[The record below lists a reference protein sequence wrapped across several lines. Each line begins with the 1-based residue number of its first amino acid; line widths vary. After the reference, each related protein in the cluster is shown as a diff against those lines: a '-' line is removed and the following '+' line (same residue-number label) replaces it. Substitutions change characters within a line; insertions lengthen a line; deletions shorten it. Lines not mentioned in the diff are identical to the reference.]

1 MTVRWEEL
9 TGDAFPEAVE
19 RCGGVCL
26 VALSVL
32 ERHGHHLPLG
42 TDMYQGRAVLERAAE
57 REPAILYPDYVYTQ
71 ISEARHLPGTIS
83 LDGDVVLALLDNVC
97 REIARNGLKK
107 IVLVSAHGGNR
118 FLIPVLPGPAAGA
131 GRGTT
136 RCTASRA
143 IGGGQRPEVPWDR
156 AVDGHAGPGETSM
169 MLAIR
174 PDLVHVDRVPAGDEW
189 RAQGRLQA
197 LREAGAETGMSGTPT
212 TPPTTPATRTRPPP
226 RPASGC
232 STPAPPTSPAPCAPS
247 RPTRRPRASRRRST
261 PAPNTL
267 RPSQGATSIPVKARP
282 PALSGPPGRSAA
294 RWSPRPGRP
303 ACAGRSTAGCSR
315 RSSACARTGA

>member
-1 MTVRWEEL
+1 MRWEEL
-9 TGDAFPEAVE
+9 TGDAFPEAAK

-32 ERHGHHLPLG
+32 ERDGHHLPLG
-42 TDMYQGRAVLERAAE
+42 TDMYQGRAALERAVE

-118 FLIPVLPGPAAGA
+118 HLIPYFLDRQREQARDYTVYGISGV
-131 GRGTT
+131 
-136 RCTASRA
+136 
-143 IGGGQRPEVPWDR
+143 GGGQRPEVPWDR

-197 LREAGAETGMSGTPT
+197 LRAAGVETGMSWYADHPT
-212 TPPTTPATRTRPPP
+212 HYAGDAHPATAAAGERLLD
-226 RPASGC
+226 A
-232 STPAPPTSPAPCAPS
+232 
-247 RPTRRPRASRRRST
+247 RAAHIARAVR
-261 PAPNTL
+261 A
-267 RPSQGATSIPVKARP
+267 VKADTVTARLQEAFDAATEH
-282 PALSGPPGRSAA
+282 PAR
-294 RWSPRPGRP
+294 
-303 ACAGRSTAGCSR
+303 
-315 RSSACARTGA
+315 